1 MSQRNDGGPAFVV
14 DGPDEWHR
22 VHPISP
28 LVRGWVAIVAV
39 LFIFGRNSFEDLLRS
54 EATGRDYSPS
64 AAPAWIILSI
74 LAAAVVVF
82 GVGFYL
88 SWLFT
93 RYQVTDD
100 HVHVNSGVVFRQQRK
115 ARIDRVQA
123 IDVVQPLLA
132 RAFGLAELK
141 FDVADGG
148 KSAMKLAFLRLDEAR
163 RLRSAILA
171 RAAGV
176 PVDPQA
182 PAEVAEAPEVAVLAL
197 RPGRVLG
204 SVLLSGITGAALLL
218 SAALVWLVVRT
229 GSLAILAAFVPMILG
244 VGAAYWQRFTTDFNF
259 RVAVS
264 PDGIRLHYGMLE
276 TRSQTIPPGRVQAV
290 GISQGPLWRLLGWH
304 RVHVN
309 VAGYGADHHEG
320 GGRTVVLP
328 VGTLDEAMAML
339 GLLFPNPGVENPL
352 AVFGAGIHGTGS
364 AEGFIHSPPAAR
376 WIDPLV
382 WRRRAYR
389 ATETALLC
397 RHGLLFRRLQ
407 VVPHERTQS
416 LSLYQGPLM
425 RALGLADFE
434 LHSTSG
440 PVRPLVRHMELG
452 AARRLFDEQAARAAV
467 ARRIHRAERWMEAAP
482 DPLVEPVGSASSG
495 AAAAAPPASRCPPHH
510 GLAAAAPPEAG
521 VAPLVEPGPSAARAP
536 LVELVETKG
545 PGSETK
551 GAGSAP

>member
-1 MSQRNDGGPAFVV
+1 MSQGNDAGGQFVT
-14 DGPDEWHR
+14 DGPDQWHR

-28 LVRGWVAIVAV
+28 FVRGWVAIVAV
-39 LFIFGRNSFEDLLRS
+39 AFIFGRNSFEDLLRAQAS
-54 EATGRDYSPS
+54 GRAFSPQN
-64 AAPAWIILSI
+64 APAWVVLSV
-74 LAAAVVVF
+74 LGGAVVVF
-82 GVGFYL
+82 GLAFYL

-93 RYQVTDD
+93 RYQVTDQ

-132 RAFGLAELK
+132 RVFGLAELK

-148 KSAMKLAFLRLDEAR
+148 KSAMKLSFLRLDEAR

-176 PVDPQA
+176 PVDPLA
-182 PAEVAEAPEVAVLAL
+182 PSLVDEAPETEVLAL
-197 RPGRVLG
+197 SPWRVLG
-204 SVLLSGITGAALLL
+204 SVLLSGISTAALLL
-218 SAALVWLVVRT
+218 SAALIWLVVRT
-229 GSLAILAAFVPMILG
+229 GSPAILVAFVPMVLA
-244 VGAAYWQRFTTDFNF
+244 VAAAYWKRFTTDFNF

-290 GISQGPLWRLLGWH
+290 GISQGPVWRLLGWY

-309 VAGYGADHHEG
+309 VAGYGADHHEHG
-320 GGRTVVLP
+320 SRTLVLP
-328 VGTLDEAMAML
+328 VGTFNESMAVL
-339 GLLFPNPGVENPL
+339 GLLFPHPGVEDPL
-352 AVFGAGIHGTGS
+352 AVFGAGLRGTGP
-364 AEGFIHSPPAAR
+364 AEGFVHSPPAAR

-397 RHGLLFRRLQ
+397 RHGLFFRRLQ

-425 RALGLADFE
+425 RLLGLADFE
-434 LHSTSG
+434 LHSTPG
-440 PVRPLVRHMELG
+440 PVRPLVRHMDLA

-467 ARRIHRAERWMEAAP
+467 ARRIHRAERWMEAGPA
-482 DPLVEPVGSASSG
+482 D
-495 AAAAAPPASRCPPHH
+495 PAS
-510 GLAAAAPPEAG
+510 
-521 VAPLVEPGPSAARAP
+521 
-536 LVELVETKG
+536 
-545 PGSETK
+545 
-551 GAGSAP
+551 